1 MFCARGATVKVDA
14 TDEHAAA
21 DGSTGYDDVFI
32 NEEKEA

>member
-1 MFCARGATVKVDA
+1 LTIGLPSPRPQPVQAD
-14 TDEHAAA
+14 